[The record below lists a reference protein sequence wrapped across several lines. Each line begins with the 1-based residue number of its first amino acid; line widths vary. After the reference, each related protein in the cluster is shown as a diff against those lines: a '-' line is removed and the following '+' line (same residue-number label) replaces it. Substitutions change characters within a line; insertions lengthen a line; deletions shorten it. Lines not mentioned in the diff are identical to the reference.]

1 MFLSSQRQRSKRH
14 WREPNRCVRKPAP
27 IKLSSGCSGPLARSL
42 IPLPRRDVS
51 RVVVAS
57 LSGQIKP
64 TNRIRVKTQKKG
76 RPWWLLSSAS
86 ASASASAF
94 CFCFLLLLLLLLS
107 ASAVVGW
114 FWIDII
120 SCLPI
125 SYMQS
130 LGIIAKES
138 NSPADKTKFFRIL
151 RLLRLTKL
159 LRLARFKRMLE
170 VSEPKTPIFLLFN
183 SLFLLFSFSQ
193 FSFRWFY
200 QDWLGTN
207 VRKTNSTKKRLRLK
221 KYKISVMRRTS
232 RRSLQDS
239 RSARRFC

>member
-1 MFLSSQRQRSKRH
+1 MRAETSPDKTIKRLLRPSCSLPHPSPTARRFSRCGRELVWANQTNQSHSCENSKER
-14 WREPNRCVRKPAP
+14 PT
-27 IKLSSGCSGPLARSL
+27 
-42 IPLPRRDVS
+42 
-51 RVVVAS
+51 VVVA
-57 LSGQIKP
+57 L
-64 TNRIRVKTQKKG
+64 
-76 RPWWLLSSAS
+76 
-86 ASASASAF
+86 F
-94 CFCFLLLLLLLLS
+94 CFCFCFCFCFLLLLLLS

>member
-42 IPLPRRDVS
+42 IPLPLRDVS

-64 TNRIRVKTQKKG
+64 TNRIRVTTQRKADRG
-76 RPWWLLSSAS
+76 GCS
-86 ASASASAF
+86 
-94 CFCFLLLLLLLLS
+94 LLLLLLLS
-107 ASAVVGW
+107 TSAVVGW

>member
-1 MFLSSQRQRSKRH
+1 MSLRRRRSARNTWDAPVFARTKIQTALARTKSVRAETSPDKTIKRLLQPSRSLPH
-14 WREPNRCVRKPAP
+14 PSRSPTARRFSRFVQ
-27 IKLSSGCSGPLARSL
+27 SSG
-42 IPLPRRDVS
+42 
-51 RVVVAS
+51 

-64 TNRIRVKTQKKG
+64 NHGGCVVS
-76 RPWWLLSSAS
+76 L
-86 ASASASAF
+86 
-94 CFCFLLLLLLLLS
+94 LLLLLLLLS

-130 LGIIAKES
+130 LGMIAKES